1 MFSRLLMTV
10 FTVVLFLSN
19 YTQASSLSTID
30 IEGVNQ
36 TIFKLDSNSS
46 KDDLFLFFDTLK
58 ESFEINAQ
66 LISYKARNGK
76 VIVLGIA
83 FQEKTQRSTKFI
95 IKSNSEIDDLCIV
108 INNVTNIVSYAGS
121 CDEDGPSILHRD
133 PVQEAKERKIYNAR
147 VEKLKQYKQRIKDV
161 FVKEDITVEY
171 DEVADDQKQAAQK
184 ARENSRRNQSSGG
197 YSTLSQA
204 VNKDYNARKD
214 SLKKVK
220 EEKLELERLKA
231 EEIALQTKHRKDS
244 LKKARAS
251 RQNRFMPR
259 DSVKKPV
266 VIIVSESVENQ
277 VHNARS
283 EVQSISTI
291 QERNKIEDE
300 QNTADVL
307 NAMKQNAAGVD
318 VALESNTVFFS
329 GEQCSFKIYSD
340 KTFIYDSS
348 DKTIMILDKPLAN
361 EPENGTTM
369 LKGDIYSFEFD
380 GLSLV
385 LKNSNGMLIN
395 KEGNLLNPSASFDN
409 EVAIVTFQLTEEFV
423 ITKNSKSLD
432 VQKLVSEIEKKEFN
446 CSILENI
453 SNTNNVITNISFK
466 IEDKIYSFE
475 GEDGIPVL
483 LIQLDEI
490 HHRARVQTAY

>member
-19 YTQASSLSTID
+19 YTQASSLSTLD

-184 ARENSRRNQSSGG
+184 ARENSRRNQSQGG

-318 VALESNTVFFS
+318 VALDSNTVFFS
-329 GEQCSFKIYSD
+329 GEQCSFKVYSD

-369 LKGDIYSFEFD
+369 LKGDTYSFEFD

>member
-204 VNKDYNARKD
+204 VNKDYNERKD

-244 LKKARAS
+244 LKKVRAS
-251 RQNRFMPR
+251 RQNQFMPR

-329 GEQCSFKIYSD
+329 GEQCLFKVYSD

-369 LKGDIYSFEFD
+369 LKGDTYSFEFD

>member
-76 VIVLGIA
+76 VMVLGIA

-147 VEKLKQYKQRIKDV
+147 VEKLKQYKQRIKDI

-171 DEVADDQKQAAQK
+171 DEIADDQKQAAQK

-214 SLKKVK
+214 SLRKVK
-220 EEKLELERLKA
+220 EAKLELERLKA

-251 RQNRFMPR
+251 RQNGLMPR

-266 VIIVSESVENQ
+266 VIIVSESVEDQ
-277 VHNARS
+277 VDNAGS
-283 EVQSISTI
+283 EVQSISSI
-291 QERNKIEDE
+291 QERNRIEDE

-307 NAMKQNAAGVD
+307 NAIKQNTAGVD
-318 VALESNTVFFS
+318 AAIESNTVFFS
-329 GEQCSFKIYSD
+329 GEQCTYKVYSD

-369 LKGDIYSFEFD
+369 LKGDTYSFEFD

-409 EVAIVTFQLTEEFV
+409 EVAIATFQLTEEFV

-432 VQKLVSEIEKKEFN
+432 VQKLVSEIEKKKFN
-446 CSILENI
+446 CSIIENI

-466 IEDKIYSFE
+466 IDDKIYSFD

>member
-76 VIVLGIA
+76 VMVLGIA

-147 VEKLKQYKQRIKDV
+147 VEKLKQYKQRIKDI

-171 DEVADDQKQAAQK
+171 DEIADDQKQAAQK

-214 SLKKVK
+214 SLRKVK
-220 EEKLELERLKA
+220 EAKLELERLKA

-244 LKKARAS
+244 LKKL
-251 RQNRFMPR
+251 
-259 DSVKKPV
+259 VPV
-266 VIIVSESVENQ
+266 V
-277 VHNARS
+277 RM
-283 EVQSISTI
+283 
-291 QERNKIEDE
+291 D
-300 QNTADVL
+300 
-307 NAMKQNAAGVD
+307 
-318 VALESNTVFFS
+318 
-329 GEQCSFKIYSD
+329 
-340 KTFIYDSS
+340 
-348 DKTIMILDKPLAN
+348 
-361 EPENGTTM
+361 
-369 LKGDIYSFEFD
+369 
-380 GLSLV
+380 
-385 LKNSNGMLIN
+385 
-395 KEGNLLNPSASFDN
+395 
-409 EVAIVTFQLTEEFV
+409 
-423 ITKNSKSLD
+423 
-432 VQKLVSEIEKKEFN
+432 
-446 CSILENI
+446 
-453 SNTNNVITNISFK
+453 
-466 IEDKIYSFE
+466 
-475 GEDGIPVL
+475 
-483 LIQLDEI
+483 
-490 HHRARVQTAY
+490 

>member
-19 YTQASSLSTID
+19 YTQASSLSTLD

-251 RQNRFMPR
+251 RENRFMPR

-277 VHNARS
+277 VHNAQS

-369 LKGDIYSFEFD
+369 LKGDTYSFEFD

-385 LKNSNGMLIN
+385 LKNSNGILIN